1 MADDSI
7 PSAAALNAMGGQ
19 VDDLLIRVS
28 AGAKATDQPPTE
40 FLSSALYDAE
50 RALRSARRALE
61 RAERSAA

>member
-19 VDDLLIRVS
+19 VDDLLVRVS

-40 FLSSALYDAE
+40 FLSSALCDAE

-61 RAERSAA
+61 RAERSAP